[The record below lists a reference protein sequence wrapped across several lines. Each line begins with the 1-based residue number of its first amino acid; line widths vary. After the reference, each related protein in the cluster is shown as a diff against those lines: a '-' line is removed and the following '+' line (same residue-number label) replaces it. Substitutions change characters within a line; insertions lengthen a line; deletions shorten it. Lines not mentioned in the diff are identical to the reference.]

1 MTAPYEHPPQ
11 PPDISR
17 DDARD
22 RLSDGGPRDTSLLSR
37 PTATALADMP
47 LVSPFESA
55 GLIDVFK
62 RRYLLKLLVQKEV
75 QSRYNGSL
83 LGILWSYVQPLVRFC
98 MYFFVIGLV
107 FGLHKSVPNFA
118 IHMFAAL
125 AGVHFF
131 TETFSSGTRSIV
143 RNKAIVRKMPMPREM
158 FPVASVIVSAV
169 NSFPQLLILFIGAV
183 AVGWHPEWEGIAAG
197 LLGFAI
203 LTLLGT
209 ALALLFSAMNVFFT
223 DFQNIVSTF
232 QLFTHWIV
240 PMIYPFEKLA
250 MSSMGHT
257 VFYNLYLSN
266 PLTVAVLLLQ
276 RCFWVPTLP
285 SCPSQ
290 YTCLPDGDPSKLG
303 YPNMPHHLFGLGL
316 LMLVISMVILVLCQ
330 RAFSRLEGKFA
341 ERL

>member
-1 MTAPYEHPPQ
+1 MTAPSERPPVTEDEAA
-11 PPDISR
+11 PVSM
-17 DDARD
+17 
-22 RLSDGGPRDTSLLSR
+22 DGTASVATKEPGPVSPR
-37 PTATALADMP
+37 ATALADQP
-47 LVSPFESA
+47 LVSPFDSA
-55 GLIDVFK
+55 GLVEVFR

-75 QSRYNGSL
+75 QSRYQGSL
-83 LGILWSYVQPLVRFC
+83 LGVLWSYVQPLVRFC

-169 NSFPQLLILFIGAV
+169 NSFPQLLILFVGAV
-183 AVGWHPEWEGIAAG
+183 AVGWRPEWQGIAAG
-197 LLGFAI
+197 LLGFAV
-203 LTLLGT
+203 LTVLGT
-209 ALALLFSAMNVFFT
+209 ALALLFSAMNVFFK
-223 DFQNIVSTF
+223 DFQNIVATF

-240 PMIYPFEKLA
+240 PMIYPFAKLA
-250 MSSMGHT
+250 TSSLGHSY
-257 VFYNLYLSN
+257 FYYLYMSN
-266 PLTVAVLLLQ
+266 PLTVGVLLIQ
-276 RCFWVPTLP
+276 RCFWVPTIP
-285 SCPSQ
+285 ACPSQ
-290 YTCLPDGDPSKLG
+290 YTCLPNGDPSQLG
-303 YPNMPHHLFGLGL
+303 YPDLPHHLFALGF
-316 LMLVISMVILVLCQ
+316 LMLAISAVILVMCQ

>member
-1 MTAPYEHPPQ
+1 MTAPSERPPVTEDEAA
-11 PPDISR
+11 PVSM
-17 DDARD
+17 
-22 RLSDGGPRDTSLLSR
+22 DGAAPVATKEPGPESPR
-37 PTATALADMP
+37 ATALADQP
-47 LVSPFESA
+47 LVSPFDSA
-55 GLIDVFK
+55 GLVEVFR

-75 QSRYNGSL
+75 QSRYQGSL
-83 LGILWSYVQPLVRFC
+83 LGVLWSYVQPLVRFC

-169 NSFPQLLILFIGAV
+169 NSFPQLLILFVGAV
-183 AVGWHPEWEGIAAG
+183 AVGWRPEWQGIAAG
-197 LLGFAI
+197 LLGFAV
-203 LTLLGT
+203 LTVLGT
-209 ALALLFSAMNVFFT
+209 ALALLFSAMNVFFK
-223 DFQNIVSTF
+223 DFQNIVATF

-240 PMIYPFEKLA
+240 PMIYPFAKLA
-250 MSSMGHT
+250 TSSLGHSY
-257 VFYNLYLSN
+257 FYYLYMSN
-266 PLTVAVLLLQ
+266 PLTVGVLLIQ
-276 RCFWVPTLP
+276 RCFWVPTIP
-285 SCPSQ
+285 PCPSP
-290 YTCLPDGDPSKLG
+290 YTCLPNGDPSQLG
-303 YPNMPHHLFGLGL
+303 YPNMPHHLFALGF
-316 LMLVISMVILVLCQ
+316 LMLAISTVILVMCQ

>member
-1 MTAPYEHPPQ
+1 VTASSEQSQDTMRETETVTQ
-11 PPDISR
+11 PPEAAEPVTP
-17 DDARD
+17 AR
-22 RLSDGGPRDTSLLSR
+22 PA
-37 PTATALADMP
+37 ATALADQP
-47 LVSPFESA
+47 LISPFESA
-55 GLIDVFK
+55 GLIDVFR

-75 QSRYNGSL
+75 QSRYQGSL
-83 LGILWSYVQPLVRFC
+83 LGVLWSYVQPLVRFC

-169 NSFPQLLILFIGAV
+169 NSFPQLLILFVGAV
-183 AVGWHPEWEGIAAG
+183 AVGWHPEWQGIAAG
-197 LLGFAI
+197 LLGFAV
-203 LTLLGT
+203 LTVLGT
-209 ALALLFSAMNVFFT
+209 ALALLFSAMNVFFK
-223 DFQNIVSTF
+223 DFQNIVATF

-240 PMIYPFEKLA
+240 PMIYPFAKLA
-250 MSSMGHT
+250 TSSLGHSY
-257 VFYNLYLSN
+257 FYYLYMSN
-266 PLTVAVLLLQ
+266 PLTVGVLLIQ
-276 RCFWVPTLP
+276 RCFWVPTIP
-285 SCPSQ
+285 ACPSH
-290 YTCLPDGDPSKLG
+290 YTCLPNGDPSQLG
-303 YPNMPHHLFGLGL
+303 YPDLPHHLFALGF
-316 LMLVISMVILVLCQ
+316 LMLAISAVILVMCQ

>member
-1 MTAPYEHPPQ
+1 VTAQSERPPQRPQEHTRPDAGETAPGRTASAEL
-11 PPDISR
+11 
-17 DDARD
+17 A
-22 RLSDGGPRDTSLLSR
+22 PRT
-37 PTATALADMP
+37 PVADLP

-75 QSRYNGSL
+75 QSRYQGSL
-83 LGILWSYVQPLVRFC
+83 LGLLWSYVQPLVRFC

-125 AGVHFF
+125 TGVHFF

-169 NSFPQLLILFIGAV
+169 NSFPQLLILFVGAV
-183 AVGWHPEWEGIAAG
+183 AVGWYPEWQGVGAG
-197 LLGFAI
+197 LLGFAV
-203 LTLLGT
+203 LTVLGT
-209 ALALLFSAMNVFFT
+209 ALALLFSAMNVFFK
-223 DFQNIVSTF
+223 DFQNIVQTF

-266 PLTVAVLLLQ
+266 PLTVAVLLIQ

-285 SCPSQ
+285 SCPSE
-290 YTCLPDGDPSKLG
+290 YTCLPNGDPGQLG
-303 YPNMPHHLFGLGL
+303 YPNLPHHLFGLGF
-316 LMLVISMVILVLCQ
+316 LMLAVSLVILVLCQ
-330 RAFSRLEGKFA
+330 RVFSRLEGKFA